1 MKHLIAWPAL
11 AALAALAGCG
21 GLLQT
26 HEAAPVVYTLHAVP
40 PPPAPAAVAAT
51 LVIARPAARPG
62 LDTERIAV
70 LLPDHRL
77 DAYAGASW
85 RAPLPRLVEALLVD
99 SFRAA
104 GGWRAVVTERSA
116 FPGRYL
122 LQTEITEFGAE
133 YAEAGRAPLVRVT
146 LRGELGLAAE
156 RRLVASI
163 EGRAEVRAAADHQ
176 RDVAAAFETAA
187 GQAIASLI
195 AAADAAAL
203 AAEAPAPH

>member
-1 MKHLIAWPAL
+1 MRHPIRWPAL

-51 LVIARPAARPG
+51 LVIARPVARPG
-62 LDTERIAV
+62 LDTHRIAV
-70 LLPDHRL
+70 LLPERRL

-85 RAPLPRLVEALLVD
+85 ASPLPQLVEALLVD

-122 LQTEITEFGAE
+122 LQTEITDFAAD
-133 YAEAGRAPLVRVT
+133 YAEPGHAPLVRVV

-156 RRLVASI
+156 RRLVASVA
-163 EGRAEVRAAADHQ
+163 GRAEVRAAADRQH
-176 RDVAAAFETAA
+176 DVAAAFEAAA
-187 GQAIASLI
+187 GQAIAQLV

-203 AAEAPAPH
+203 AAEAPAPR